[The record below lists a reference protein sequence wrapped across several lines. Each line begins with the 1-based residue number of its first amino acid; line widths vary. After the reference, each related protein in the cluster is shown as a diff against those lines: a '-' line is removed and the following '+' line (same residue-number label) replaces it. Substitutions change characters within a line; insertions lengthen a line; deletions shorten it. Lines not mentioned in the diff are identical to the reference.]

1 MVAAGIGGKEKDMK
15 TEEICWSILKSI
27 MVEFFTLS
35 SEEGKNRLINVIN
48 NDFREILN
56 AWDRDK
62 VRQDKG
68 GIIMM
73 PKQLP
78 NVMNDKGYQ
87 KDAHDFAKKIMECKG
102 ILGPCKDMNHFQEWM
117 EEALSRAYLYGA
129 QSAVRVGYLLADKD
143 WEETYKGLKKEISE
157 LKQQIEED

>member
-1 MVAAGIGGKEKDMK
+1 MKEGEIINENEIVLPVTISHVVAAGIGGKEKDMK

-62 VRQDKG
+62 VRT
-68 GIIMM
+68 
-73 PKQLP
+73 
-78 NVMNDKGYQ
+78 
-87 KDAHDFAKKIMECKG
+87 
-102 ILGPCKDMNHFQEWM
+102 
-117 EEALSRAYLYGA
+117 R
-129 QSAVRVGYLLADKD
+129 
-143 WEETYKGLKKEISE
+143 
-157 LKQQIEED
+157 

>member
-1 MVAAGIGGKEKDMK
+1 MSIIKKIINENEIVLPVTISHVVAAGIGGKEKDMK

-62 VRQDKG
+62 VRT
-68 GIIMM
+68 
-73 PKQLP
+73 
-78 NVMNDKGYQ
+78 
-87 KDAHDFAKKIMECKG
+87 
-102 ILGPCKDMNHFQEWM
+102 
-117 EEALSRAYLYGA
+117 R
-129 QSAVRVGYLLADKD
+129 
-143 WEETYKGLKKEISE
+143 
-157 LKQQIEED
+157 